1 VSLIPTASP
10 LPPLNTFPRFRHHT
24 NNPSLPDRQTKD
36 LGSLSALG
44 HFFKGSSA
52 TLGLTKVK
60 DSCEKIQHFGARK
73 DETGMNDI
81 PEAKCLSLI
90 GSTLEV
96 VKVEYKE
103 AERILRQFY
112 KDPDAK
118 S

>member
-1 VSLIPTASP
+1 
-10 LPPLNTFPRFRHHT
+10 
-24 NNPSLPDRQTKD
+24 
-36 LGSLSALG
+36 
-44 HFFKGSSA
+44 
-52 TLGLTKVK
+52 
-60 DSCEKIQHFGARK
+60 
-73 DETGMNDI
+73 MNDI